1 MFPELTF
8 EEAVGGWSIAK
19 VKVCLVFKP
28 EVDIDME
35 TVLHNYTKN
44 YTYEAVGQ
52 CHLFAKSR
60 TLIVQWLNNISQGM
74 KLFLKVKIANSS
86 RTTRFCDDYK
96 ERGK

>member
-1 MFPELTF
+1 MISIYFIFSLQFCDKLKIYGSMVMFPELTF

-44 YTYEAVGQ
+44 YTYEAVG
-52 CHLFAKSR
+52 
-60 TLIVQWLNNISQGM
+60 
-74 KLFLKVKIANSS
+74 
-86 RTTRFCDDYK
+86 
-96 ERGK
+96 

>member
-1 MFPELTF
+1 MFSELTF
-8 EEAVGGWSIAK
+8 EEAAGSWSNAK

-35 TVLHNYTKN
+35 ALLHNFTKN

-52 CHLFAKSR
+52 YHLFAKSR
-60 TLIVQWLNNISQGM
+60 ALIVQWLNNISQGM

-86 RTTRFCDDYK
+86 CTTRFCDDYK